1 MIITLQIKI
10 GQKKYMKNWSN
21 KQHEETL
28 RLKREKKRI
37 DALNK
42 KLNLQNTMPTT
53 VYLDNNNNSEISTA
67 IYTNNGIDYYDGNGN
82 RVQV

>member
-1 MIITLQIKI
+1 MR
-10 GQKKYMKNWSN
+10 NWSN

-37 DALNK
+37 NAFNK
-42 KLNLQNTMPTT
+42 LLPKQTMPTT
-53 VYLDNNNNSEISTA
+53 VYLDNNNNEISTA

-82 RVQV
+82 KVQVRRGR

>member
-1 MIITLQIKI
+1 
-10 GQKKYMKNWSN
+10 MKNWSN

-37 DALNK
+37 NSFNK
-42 KLNLQNTMPTT
+42 QLNLQNTLPTT

-82 RVQV
+82 KVQVKRGR

>member
-1 MIITLQIKI
+1 MR
-10 GQKKYMKNWSN
+10 NWSN

-37 DALNK
+37 DAFNK
-42 KLNLQNTMPTT
+42 LLPKQSIPTT
-53 VYLDNNNNSEISTA
+53 ITLDNNNNNEISTA

-82 RVQV
+82 KVQVRRGR